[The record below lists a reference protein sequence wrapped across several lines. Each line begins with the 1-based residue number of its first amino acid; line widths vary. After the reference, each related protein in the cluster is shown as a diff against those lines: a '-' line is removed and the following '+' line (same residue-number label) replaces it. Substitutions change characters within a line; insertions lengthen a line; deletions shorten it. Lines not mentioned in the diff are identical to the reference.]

1 MKVEKVFNRGEI
13 REQSWIIY
21 SRLDNCEFQPEL
33 KWTETSNFQYQK
45 IEYWKIQKFHKSRFS
60 NFINRIVSKQ
70 FAMHLVGAIFQMTK
84 YTFFDSKILR
94 Y

>member
-1 MKVEKVFNRGEI
+1 MKIVFDRGEI

-33 KWTETSNFQYQK
+33 KWTETSNFENEK
-45 IEYWKIQKFHKSRFS
+45 IEYWKTRKFQFFK
-60 NFINRIVSKQ
+60 NFINSNFSKQ
-70 FAMHLVGAIFQMTK
+70 FAMHLVYAISQMTK